1 VPARTPARPPSRSA
15 VALQRLSRLPKL
27 LVPAVVL
34 AMTVAGLAAPPVVAV
49 PCLLL
54 VAAFLAWLGAMSWPV
69 LDPFGRLMRVLTVT
83 LLVGAAVARG
93 AGAL

>member
-1 VPARTPARPPSRSA
+1 MPARTPARPPSRSA

>member
-1 VPARTPARPPSRSA
+1 
-15 VALQRLSRLPKL
+15 
-27 LVPAVVL
+27 
-34 AMTVAGLAAPPVVAV
+34 
-49 PCLLL
+49 
-54 VAAFLAWLGAMSWPV
+54 MSWPV